1 MTKVTLNDVGSLID
15 ATTAA
20 TTINGN
26 NATIETASDNTL
38 SRDGTAPNQML
49 AELDMNGKQILNLPN
64 PATASSALRLAD
76 LTSFVGGGTVTNLPS
91 GGTTGQALKKNSGT
105 NYDVGWANDVS
116 SVGLSLP
123 ADFTV
128 TGSPVTSS
136 GTLTGAWVTTPTG
149 TGAVV
154 RKTSPT
160 LTTPDIGSATAAT
173 INKMVITAPAT
184 ASTLTI
190 ANNKTFQVDNTM
202 TLQGTDSAVYTMP
215 PGTTSVVGLDSTQ
228 TISNKT
234 LTTPTINGANLIGT
248 TACNQLVSSA
258 QILTSQTGAS
268 AGIGYTTGAGGTV
281 TQATS
286 KSTGFTLNR
295 ASGAITMNNAALA
308 ADTVVSFVFTSSCFA
323 ATDVMVLNHISGG
336 TINAYHLNAQCAAGS
351 ATINVRNISAGSLS
365 EAIVIQFA
373 LIKGVNT

>member
-26 NATIETASDNTL
+26 NATLETAFDNTL

-49 AELDMNGKQILNLPN
+49 TELDMNSKQILNLPA

-123 ADFTV
+123 SDFTV
-128 TGSPVTSS
+128 TNSPVTSS
-136 GTLTGAWVTTPTG
+136 GTLTGVWATTPTG

-202 TLQGTDSAVYTMP
+202 TIQGVDSAVYTMP
-215 PGTTSVVGLDSTQ
+215 PGTTTVVGIDSTQ
-228 TISNKT
+228 TLNNKT
-234 LTTPTINGANLIGT
+234 LNNPTFTGSTTSSTF
-248 TACNQLVSSA
+248 TASGPITCNQ
-258 QILTSQTGAS
+258 IGAS
-268 AGIGYTTGAGGTV
+268 GGIGYSTGAGSTI
-281 TQATS
+281 TQITS
-286 KSTGFTLNR
+286 KATGVTMNR
-295 ASGAITMNNAALA
+295 ATGAITMNAAALA
-308 ADTVVSFVFTSSCFA
+308 ADTVVSFVLTSTSVGTA
-323 ATDVMVLNHISGG
+323 DVMVLNHITGG
-336 TINAYHLNAQCAAGS
+336 TVGAYHLNAQCGAGA
-351 ATINVRNISAGSLS
+351 ATINVRNITGGSLS
-365 EAIVIQFA
+365 EAIVIQYA
-373 LIKGVNT
+373 IIKGTNS